1 MSATVDSRIAERR
14 HQVREAW
21 ARRRLRWVVAGAG
34 VVLLGAVAYAAL
46 DSPWLAVRHIEVSGA
61 DRAPVEALL
70 DEAGVVPGTPTV
82 RVRPGAVA
90 AELESHPW
98 VAHAEVTVS
107 WPGTVEVTVEE
118 RVPAA
123 WVDTGDRWVLVA
135 VDGVA
140 VAAGN
145 PPGNAPRFEGRVD
158 GLAPGDRLG
167 DEAVAAVVGFMG
179 RLPPGVAAGATGTAT
194 ARGGVVR
201 LGQVTVL
208 FGDGTDLDLKAAATA
223 ALLDRGVAPGGTINV
238 ISPTRPAVSPG

>member
-1 MSATVDSRIAERR
+1 MSTAVDSRIAERR

-34 VVLLGAVAYAAL
+34 VVLLGAVAFAAL

-61 DRAPVEALL
+61 HRSPVGSLL
-70 DEAGVVPGTPTV
+70 GEAGVAPGTPTI

-90 AELESHPW
+90 AALESHPW
-98 VAHAEVTVS
+98 VAHAEVTVT

-123 WVDTGDRWVLVA
+123 WVDNGDRWVLVA

-140 VAAGN
+140 LTGGS
-145 PPGNAPRFEGRVD
+145 PPGDAPRLEGQVS
-158 GLAPGDRLG
+158 GLRPGDRLG

-179 RLPPGVAAGATGTAT
+179 RLPPKVLAGATGAAT

-201 LGQVTVL
+201 LGAVTIL
-208 FGDGTDLDLKAAATA
+208 FGDGTDLDLKAAAAT
-223 ALLDRGVAPGGTINV
+223 ALLDQGVAPGSTINV
-238 ISPTRPAVSPG
+238 ISPSRPAVSPG